1 MGGDGGGG
9 GGGGGGRGSDDGGGV
24 EVETV
29 VKMRGWAMRLVISR
43 ANINHSSSVC
53 DPRRLYCPH
62 CQITISDFS
71 FLFLPPFSSTSTRCG
86 VWGSSKRGPLVWF
99 HVVTSKSLR
108 RDERGLWECRGFF
121 CLFFFLS
128 LSVDPQNDPRG
139 NSDK

>member
-1 MGGDGGGG
+1 MGGDGGDGGG

-24 EVETV
+24 EVGTVGTV
-29 VKMRGWAMRLVISR
+29 VKMGRWAMRLVISR
-43 ANINHSSSVC
+43 ANINHSSFVC
-53 DPRRLYCPH
+53 DHRRLDCPR

-71 FLFLPPFSSTSTRCG
+71 FLFLPPFSSISTPCG

-121 CLFFFLS
+121 SLLS
-128 LSVDPQNDPRG
+128 LYRPT
-139 NSDK
+139 K